1 MAERLFSI
9 EELEHMGIR
18 TVDKLKEAI
27 DSGDKAGATK
37 LAERMYNEFLSMHDL
52 YVNWI
57 TATLSEVARK
67 HGDEEL
73 EEVMNVGVEAWW
85 GPISKRF
92 PEGQDNLKKKLRM
105 FIGGLHGHLQPLEIV
120 EDDEKV
126 TVYMKPCGS
135 GGRLVQ
141 NGGYEEPINFY
152 RIEKGQRL
160 TYGIDNMPVYCAHES
175 AMELVDMDGR
185 GTPFVV
191 VEPAE
196 KIGEGLCRLIV
207 YKDPADIPERYYER
221 VGRTKPAAA

>member
-1 MAERLFSI
+1 MSERLFS
-9 EELEHMGIR
+9 EQELDEMGIR
-18 TVDKLKEAI
+18 TVDRLKAAI
-27 DSGDKAGATK
+27 DAGDKDAATK
-37 LAERMYNEFLSMHDL
+37 LADRMYNEFLSMHDL

-73 EEVMNVGVEAWW
+73 EDVMNKGVAAWW

-92 PEGQDNLKKKLRM
+92 PSGQDQLRKKLKM

-126 TVYMKPCGS
+126 TIFMKPCGS

-141 NGGYEEPINFY
+141 NGGYESPINFY
-152 RIEKGQRL
+152 RVEKGQRL
-160 TYGIDNMPVYCAHES
+160 TYGIENMPVYCAHES
-175 AMELVDMDGR
+175 AMELVDMDGN

-196 KIGEGLCRLIV
+196 KIGEGYCRLIV
-207 YKDPADIPERYYER
+207 YKDPADIPARYYER
-221 VGRTKPAAA
+221 LGRQKPALA